1 MTASGQEAAGEREP
15 NEQADA
21 GGEQAGANGA
31 GPSGPG
37 RLLARVRALSRH
49 RRAALWASVALDLL
63 VVLAVLAIRWQAQLR
78 EAPEPALLGSTVVP
92 DWWWSVGWIGDWT
105 LFPGPDAGHWAVDAQ
120 KWIDGGTLD
129 PNRAPVYTMLV
140 GLTTPLWGD
149 LVFAGHMANHL
160 LSLALCLVAYALGRA
175 TSGRAP
181 AVGAA
186 LMVAASPALI
196 NVKGLFG
203 VDPTQ
208 QLAILLLALL
218 TWRAACGRWWR
229 LIPAGLAV
237 GLAATAHYLSVA
249 FAVPA
254 ALMLVL
260 CDAPASP
267 GDDAPR
273 GPSWIPAWL
282 RDPSRLPGAR
292 WLYRLMA
299 PAATLLLGYL
309 VWLLLMKRH
318 SRISLWHVFD
328 VYSEGI
334 ATYSGKSSETM
345 ISFGQAVALVQQRL
359 GEALGKL
366 ELEVLGS
373 WARAPFTWQV
383 LAGLGLLGIVGPG
396 LLSRPTSRLGWD
408 WRPGLWIAVFLMPL
422 IGLAASRT
430 PGRYYI
436 YATPLVFLAVMRGL
450 AALATG
456 VDYLLK
462 RKLAWW
468 PAGPLAA
475 VVCVATAAWF
485 ALDFAD
491 SWDQRQTLD
500 RDLYNRRV
508 GQLVKKRFGAGQC
521 IITRSQEILFY
532 SGRIGTL
539 TAPCAQ
545 YQARKLVPC
554 LQRILAQCQ
563 KQEDIPFVLED
574 NTHYGPGDKPNK
586 TLQALV
592 RENFEVVGTVKYKL
606 HAASVY
612 RMKHHI
618 LEAVLQQSTA
628 Q

>member
-1 MTASGQEAAGEREP
+1 MSASDDGREP
-15 NEQADA
+15 KEQAD
-21 GGEQAGANGA
+21 GGDERAAGAGEV
-31 GPSGPG
+31 SSG
-37 RLLARVRALSRH
+37 RLLARLRALSRN
-49 RRAALWASVALDLL
+49 RRAVLWASVALDLL
-63 VVLAVLAIRWQAQLR
+63 VVFAVLAIRWQAQLR
-78 EAPEPALLGSTVVP
+78 EVPEPALLGSAVVP
-92 DWWWSVGWIGDWT
+92 SWWWSVGWIGDWT

-120 KWIDGGTLD
+120 KWIVGGQLD

-140 GLTTPLWGD
+140 ALTTPLWGD
-149 LVFAGHMANHL
+149 LVFAGHMTNHL

-181 AVGAA
+181 AAAAA
-186 LMVAASPALI
+186 LMVAASPALV

-237 GLAATAHYLSVA
+237 GLAATAHYLSFA

-260 CDAPASP
+260 CDAPAPP

-273 GPSWIPAWL
+273 GPAWIPIYL

-299 PAATLLLGYL
+299 PAVALLLGYL
-309 VWLLLMKRH
+309 VWLVMMMRH
-318 SRISLWHVFD
+318 PRISLWHVFD

-334 ATYSGKSSETM
+334 ATYSGKTSETM
-345 ISFGQAVALVQQRL
+345 MSFAQAVELVQQRL

-366 ELEVLGS
+366 QLEVLDS
-373 WARAPFTWQV
+373 WAQAPFTWQV
-383 LAGLGLLGIVGPG
+383 LAGLGLLGILGPG
-396 LLSRPTSRLGWD
+396 LLKRPASRLGWD

-422 IGLAASRT
+422 VGLAASRT

-450 AALATG
+450 ASLAAG
-456 VDYLLK
+456 VDYLLR
-462 RKLAWW
+462 RKLRWW

-475 VVCVATAAWF
+475 VVCGSTAVWF
-485 ALDFAD
+485 SLDFAD
-491 SWDQRQTLD
+491 SWDQRQALD

-508 GQLVKKRFGAGQC
+508 GQMIKQRFGEGEC

-532 SGRIGTL
+532 SGRTGTL

-554 LQRILAQCQ
+554 LQRILAECRRS
-563 KQEDIPFVLED
+563 EDIPFVLED

-592 RENFEVVGTVKYKL
+592 RENFEMVGTVEYKL
-606 HAASVY
+606 YAASVY
-612 RMKHHI
+612 RMKRHI